1 MIRGC
6 ANCVIVLLA
15 AVAALVGATDRGYCE
30 APHPVAVPPD
40 PITSQLLQVVV
51 LSRHGDRSPLRPIPN
66 EYLDKRVVWNCSFRA
81 PLRAFTADAR
91 LQSTT
96 FVFFLFS
103 LSLYFTTHF
112 THVSLKKTTK
122 TTFFTITITT
132 TTNRGL
138 YYLYDEHGTGVFGD
152 NSSWNGNCE
161 AGQLTARGGEMCAQ
175 MGAGLREIYVDKFG
189 LLPAALGAGDADLLY
204 LRTTDFVRT
213 RESLASLM
221 EGLYPADRRAGVYL
235 PVHVVATDADYMHPN
250 VVACPRLAQLVEK
263 NTVANPEWMAHFA
276 RVRPVLARVNALA
289 GTANMS
295 GFDSAYTVDAWADI
309 LHARECH
316 DLPYPCARDGRA
328 CVTQDMVD
336 ALADAAAWEAAHLYA
351 GDEAQRLA
359 AGPFFMDLARI
370 FAARVS
376 HGTHSTQGAR
386 MPHAS
391 TRASTARY
399 HHYSAHDS
407 TIDTVVSALK
417 VDGGFPPYASTVRFE
432 LWQTAP
438 APAPAYAVQIV
449 YNNRV
454 LQPPECSAPMCP
466 LSDFLAMVNT
476 RLTIRNKD
484 LECAR
489 R

>member
-1 MIRGC
+1 MR
-6 ANCVIVLLA
+6 N
-15 AVAALVGATDRGYCE
+15 D
-30 APHPVAVPPD
+30 
-40 PITSQLLQVVV
+40 
-51 LSRHGDRSPLRPIPN
+51 
-66 EYLDKRVVWNCSFRA
+66 
-81 PLRAFTADAR
+81 
-91 LQSTT
+91 
-96 FVFFLFS
+96 
-103 LSLYFTTHF
+103 
-112 THVSLKKTTK
+112 
-122 TTFFTITITT
+122 
-132 TTNRGL
+132 RGL

-161 AGQLTARGGEMCAQ
+161 AGQLTALGGEMCTR
-175 MGAGLREIYVDKFG
+175 MGAGLREIYVDKYHF
-189 LLPAALGAGDADLLY
+189 LPEALEPGDAEMLY

-221 EGLYPADRRAGVYL
+221 EGLYPADRRQGVYL

-250 VVACPRLAQLVEK
+250 VVACPRLAQLVER
-263 NTVANPEWMAHFA
+263 NTVGSAEWMAHFA
-276 RVRPVLARVNALA
+276 RVRGVLARINALV

-295 GFDSAYTVDAWADI
+295 GFDSAYTVDTWADI

-316 DLPYPCARDGRA
+316 NMPYPCARDGRT

-336 ALADAAAWEAAHLYA
+336 ALAAAGEWEAAHLYA
-351 GDEAQRLA
+351 GDEAQRLSG
-359 AGPFFMDLARI
+359 GPFFMDLARL
-370 FAARVS
+370 FAARVAR
-376 HGTHSTQGAR
+376 GTGAR
-386 MPHAS
+386 
-391 TRASTARY
+391 Y
-399 HHYSAHDS
+399 YHYSAHDS

-438 APAPAYAVQIV
+438 APAPAYAVQMI

-454 LQPPECSAPMCP
+454 LRPPECSTDMCP
-466 LSDFLAMVNT
+466 LNEFLAMVNT